1 MIRYSWLLIGII
13 LLSSCAEVAS
23 TMIESDLQHGL
34 QKSQTNHQRRNTDDK
49 ALTKKKEQL
58 KNEGKCPT
66 CMGMGKTPEGIICLT
81 CNGTGKYIET
91 SNNKQ

>member
-1 MIRYSWLLIGII
+1 MKRYILLLTSIL

-23 TMIESDLQHGL
+23 TLIEGDLQHGL
-34 QKSQTNHQRRNTDDK
+34 QNSQTNHHRRSTDDK

-66 CMGMGKTPEGIICLT
+66 CMGMGKTPEGIACLT

-91 SNNKQ
+91 SNNK